1 MPKGYFFIITPFQ
14 YLSALEARNHF
25 KKELNKVFLFVLHT
39 KLSSRQLHSI
49 IDENLWDNVIYTKD
63 LKVNWPIKFIN
74 LLFKILQIFKRRYY
88 LLHNIGK
95 IKKNDYLFI
104 GNLNVQWLR
113 WIVWK
118 GKMEKI
124 IILDDGFSI
133 LNALSYINNSKH
145 KLTSKDN
152 LLIWLEEIVFPTKK
166 LELNKVIL
174 FSIFNKI
181 DTTSAK
187 IIYNNLSYIKE
198 KFGHKNYENYEI
210 VYFIGQP
217 FVALNLIPKI
227 KYISIINCI
236 KTFYENKGIEFKYCI
251 HRTENILDYPSSWD
265 ILSFDYPIDVGGAE
279 LFIQLFQKH
288 HIVLHVGERLENFVI
303 GDKTALA
310 AFGNELLGFAVHIFT
325 LVAFVDWCLGFHYA
339 GNLVAGFVELPYRFF
354 YQLFLRGNLLFFF
367 LLHAIKKL

>member
-265 ILSFDYPIDVGGAE
+265 ILSFDYPIEVQLLCQEKLPKSVISFYSSA
-279 LFIQLFQKH
+279 LISIKVLFQNIIQIIAIKLPEDLSDKDSD
-288 HIVLHVGERLENFVI
+288 IVYDYFRLELSSSFS
-303 GDKTALA
+303 
-310 AFGNELLGFAVHIFT
+310 
-325 LVAFVDWCLGFHYA
+325 
-339 GNLVAGFVELPYRFF
+339 
-354 YQLFLRGNLLFFF
+354 
-367 LLHAIKKL
+367 IKDYLEFI